1 MLLVTGATGF
11 IGKNLI
17 PELIKRGRLRIL
29 ARRTSNVTLFRTH
42 RDIEI
47 AYGDL
52 EENRGIDEA
61 LQGIDT
67 VIHCAARTIGKN
79 FIEYYKTNTIGTA
92 HLIEAMNKEGTKKI
106 LYLSSNAA
114 CGPCCE
120 KKPLRET
127 DRLKPISSYGRS
139 KKLAEDII
147 MKNGI
152 NYIILRPVAVYG
164 PYDEEILRYI
174 KLLNHGLCPI
184 IGFGDKYINLL
195 YITDLVQLITTLVQ
209 ANRFNNQ
216 TYFVNDGHCYAYEEV
231 LEQIACLLQKDNF
244 KIHIPQQIAQ
254 LCGLFSDIFLPPQRR
269 LIWRD
274 KVKELAEH
282 YWLCHNERLVTAC
295 GFVPRFSLE
304 HGMRETIT
312 WYREHNYL
320 K

>member
-29 ARRTSNVTLFRTH
+29 VRHTSNVALFRAR
-42 RDIEI
+42 RDIEF
-47 AYGDL
+47 AFGDL
-52 EENRGIDEA
+52 EQNRGIDKA

-79 FIEYYKTNTIGTA
+79 FMEYYKTNTIGTA
-92 HLIEAMNKEGTKKI
+92 HLIEAMNKQGTKNI

-114 CGPCCE
+114 CGPCGE
-120 KKPLRET
+120 KRPLRET
-127 DRLKPISSYGRS
+127 DYLRPISSYGQS

-147 MKNGI
+147 MKSGI
-152 NYIILRPVAVYG
+152 NYIILRSAAVYG
-164 PYDEEILRYI
+164 PYDKEILRYI
-174 KLLNHGLCPI
+174 KLLNHGFCPI

-195 YITDLVQLITTLVQ
+195 YITDLVQLIIRFIQT
-209 ANRFNNQ
+209 NRFDNQ
-216 TYFVNDGHCYAYEEV
+216 TYFVNDGHCYSYQEI
-231 LEQIACLLQKDNF
+231 LEQIAVLLQKDNI
-244 KIHIPQQIAQ
+244 KVHIPQQIAQ
-254 LCGLFSDIFLPPQRR
+254 LCGLLNDIFLPPQRR

-282 YWLCHNERLVTAC
+282 YWLFQSEKLITAC
-295 GFVPRFSLE
+295 GFVPGFSLE
-304 HGMRETIT
+304 QGMRETIA
-312 WYREHNYL
+312 WYREHDYL

>member
-17 PELIKRGRLRIL
+17 PELIKQERLRIL
-29 ARRTSNVTLFRTH
+29 ARRTSNVSLLRAH

-52 EENRGIDEA
+52 EKNRGIDEA
-61 LQGIDT
+61 LLGIDT

-79 FIEYYKTNTIGTA
+79 FIDYYKTNTIGTA
-92 HLIEAMNKEGTKKI
+92 HLIQAMNKEGIKNI
-106 LYLSSNAA
+106 LYLSSHAA

-120 KKPLRET
+120 KVPLRET
-127 DRLKPISSYGRS
+127 DRLRPISSYGRS

-147 MKNGI
+147 VKNGI
-152 NYIILRPVAVYG
+152 NYIILRPVTVYG
-164 PYDEEILRYI
+164 PYDEEILRYM
-174 KLLNHGLCPI
+174 KLLNHGFCPI
-184 IGFGDKYINLL
+184 IGYGDKYINLL
-195 YITDLVQLITTLVQ
+195 YVADLVKLITTLVQ
-209 ANRFNNQ
+209 ANRFDNQ
-216 TYFVNDGHCYAYEEV
+216 TYFVNDGHCYSYEEV
-231 LEQIACLLQKDNF
+231 LGQIAVLLQKGNF
-244 KIHIPQQIAQ
+244 KIHIPQEIAQ
-254 LCGLFSDIFLPPQRR
+254 LCGLFNDIFLPPHRR

-282 YWLCHNERLVTAC
+282 YWLCHSERLVTAC

-304 HGMRETIT
+304 RGMRETIA